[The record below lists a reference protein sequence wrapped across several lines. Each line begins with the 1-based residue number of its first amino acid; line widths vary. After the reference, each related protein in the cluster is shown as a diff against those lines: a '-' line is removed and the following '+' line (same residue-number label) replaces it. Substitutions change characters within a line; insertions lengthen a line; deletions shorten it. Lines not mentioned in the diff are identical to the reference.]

1 MLLSIALDH
10 GGQKLLII
18 NLPIPILI
26 WIPNNI
32 LNEPATNLLYAG
44 IPQNIPKLD
53 LGDLAAFILIQLIK
67 NILNILLIMSDT
79 AL

>member
-1 MLLSIALDH
+1 VPDH

-26 WIPNNI
+26 RIPNNI
-32 LNEPATNLLYAG
+32 LNEPATDLLNAS

-67 NILNILLIMSDT
+67 NILNILLIMSNT

>member
-1 MLLSIALDH
+1 MLDH

-26 WIPNNI
+26 RIPNNI
-32 LNEPATNLLYAG
+32 LNEPATDLLNAG

-53 LGDLAAFILIQLIK
+53 LGDLAAFILVQLIK
-67 NILNILLIMSDT
+67 NILNILLVMSNT